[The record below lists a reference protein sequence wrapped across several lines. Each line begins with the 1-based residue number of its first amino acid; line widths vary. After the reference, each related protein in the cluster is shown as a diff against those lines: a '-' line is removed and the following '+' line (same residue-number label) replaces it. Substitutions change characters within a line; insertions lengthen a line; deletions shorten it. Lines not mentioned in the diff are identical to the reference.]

1 MGTLASMFPYRE
13 PDPESPNP
21 PLGPKEIWAS
31 AAPHMNDV
39 REFSYGKGK
48 LVKALKALEVTSPPD
63 EEAQR
68 LLIAIAEKAKG
79 EDLYCACFSAKAD
92 DLGQW
97 RGYGDDGRGCCVG
110 YDLEGLR
117 QAHSWLSGWVVY
129 ERESQNAIAARLADE
144 LVGMISPHMPDQ
156 TGVDLSESARRALA
170 RLVPSTFVFF
180 KDPAFREEQEFR
192 LVYAPLAEAKNLPV
206 HFGER
211 RGRIVP
217 YVKLPF
223 EDGAPLREVWIGP
236 HNDLGRTR
244 PAIEHLVRER
254 DLDGI
259 AVKPSKIP
267 YLP

>member
-1 MGTLASMFPYRE
+1 M
-13 PDPESPNP
+13 
-21 PLGPKEIWAS
+21 
-31 AAPHMNDV
+31 
-39 REFSYGKGK
+39 
-48 LVKALKALEVTSPPD
+48 
-63 EEAQR
+63 
-68 LLIAIAEKAKG
+68 
-79 EDLYCACFSAKAD
+79 
-92 DLGQW
+92 
-97 RGYGDDGRGCCVG
+97 
-110 YDLEGLR
+110 
-117 QAHSWLSGWVVY
+117 VY